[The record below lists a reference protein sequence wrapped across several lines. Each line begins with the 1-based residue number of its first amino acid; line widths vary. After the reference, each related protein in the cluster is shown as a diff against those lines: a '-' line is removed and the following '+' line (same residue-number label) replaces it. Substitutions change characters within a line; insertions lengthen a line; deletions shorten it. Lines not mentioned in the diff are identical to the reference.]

1 MKGFCLSIAMV
12 FLASAALA
20 EEAQPAQQSSGLEK
34 PRVFITE
41 SQSWEMRSNSGGRG
55 GIWGSHSS
63 GGARPQTA
71 EIIKTFGER
80 CPSVVINNL
89 QDKADFIVA
98 LDHEGGK
105 SMFQKKNKVAVF
117 ERTSGDT
124 VISKSTMS
132 LGGSVQE
139 ACDAVNKYW
148 SENGAKLLSA
158 KAAREA
164 PTAPAAAPE
173 PSVAAAKAPVAQI
186 AVSSTP
192 EGADIELDGSF
203 VGNTPSSVEATPGEH
218 VVAIHKKGYKDW
230 QRKVKVSGG
239 NINLRAE
246 LEAQ

>member
-1 MKGFCLSIAMV
+1 MKGFFFSIAIV

-20 EEAQPAQQSSGLEK
+20 EDAQPAPQSSGLEK

-80 CPSVVINNL
+80 CPSAVINNL
-89 QDKADFIVA
+89 QDKADFVVV

-139 ACDAVNKYW
+139 ACDAINKFW
-148 SENGAKLLSA
+148 AENGAKILSA
-158 KAAREA
+158 KAREA
-164 PTAPAAAPE
+164 APAPAAAPE
-173 PSVAAAKAPVAQI
+173 PTVAAVAAAKI
-186 AVSSTP
+186 AVASTP
-192 EGADIELDGSF
+192 DGADIELDGSF
-203 VGNTPSSVEATPGEH
+203 VGNTPSTVDATPGEH
-218 VVAIHKKGYKDW
+218 VITVHKKGFKEW

-239 NINLRAE
+239 QINLRAE
-246 LEAQ
+246 LETQ